1 MTCVRIEAY
10 EHQNQIILNSQQIIP
25 VAEAEEYMTK
35 RREKE
40 EEQQPTSRGR
50 RTITVLLEQG
60 TLETGDIVQF
70 PDDQISKVTEYD
82 DDEEFWRGKVT
93 GNSGRRETSSGST
106 TMKPI
111 HLPDSLNTSCRR

>member
-1 MTCVRIEAY
+1 
-10 EHQNQIILNSQQIIP
+10 
-25 VAEAEEYMTK
+25 MTK

-106 TMKPI
+106 KMKPI